1 MASFPPSLV
10 FTVRRKEPTLV
21 LPSKSTPRELKQLS
35 DIDDQEGLRF
45 QVPVIM
51 FYKRNLSMEGEDP
64 VKVIREALAEALV
77 FYYPFAGRLIEG
89 PNRKLVV
96 DCTSEG
102 VLFIEADADIE
113 LNQLIGDTID
123 PGFSY
128 LDELLHD
135 VPGSEGILGCPLLLI
150 QVTRFRCGG
159 WAFAIRLNHT
169 MSDGP
174 GLVQFITTIAEFARG
189 ADDAP
194 SVPPVWQREFLA
206 ARQPPS
212 ITFQHYEYEQVI
224 DTTTDDNNKKH
235 DPQLHIRRPCRVF
248 MDMPHLC
255 TWTRPQEDGSH
266 LVRSQRTWKA
276 RPACT
281 SRILWK
287 CLCPSAAAVSK
298 AGIISTSPLQY
309 GVEGV
314 KKAKARMTGEYLRSV
329 ADLMVT
335 KGRPPF
341 TVAGNYIVSDT
352 TRIGFD
358 AIDFGWGKPVYGGL
372 ARALPLISFYTRFK
386 DNRGEDG
393 TVVLMCLPEEAM
405 ERFQEE
411 LKKMTEGH
419 VDGPLDYKPT
429 KKASTVVELSLYSK
443 LSGGSLYRS
452 SVKTQ
457 QSAVIPKLI
466 RGQKCTT
473 RSSLIARTSG
483 LRCQLHDGL
492 VTVRA
497 LET

>member
-1 MASFPPSLV
+1 MAPFPHSLV

-21 LPSKSTPRELKQLS
+21 PPSKPTPRELKQLS

-51 FYKRNLSMEGEDP
+51 FYKRKLSMEVEDP
-64 VKVIREALAEALV
+64 VKVIRDALAEALV

-113 LNQLIGDTID
+113 VNQLIGDTID
-123 PGFSY
+123 PGFPY

-174 GLVQFITTIAEFARG
+174 GLDQFLTTIAEFARG
-189 ADDAP
+189 AEGAP

-212 ITFQHYEYEQVI
+212 ITFQHHEYEQVI
-224 DTTTDDNNKKH
+224 DTTTDDNNKSMTHKSFFFGPKEIRAIRSHLPPHHRSTSSTFDVLTACLWRCRTCALGLDPNETIRISCAVNGRGKH
-235 DPQLHIRRPCRVF
+235 DLRVPRGYYGNVF
-248 MDMPHLC
+248 AFP
-255 TWTRPQEDGSH
+255 
-266 LVRSQRTWKA
+266 
-276 RPACT
+276 
-281 SRILWK
+281 
-287 CLCPSAAAVSK
+287 AAVSR
-298 AGIISTSPLQY
+298 AGMISTSPLEY
-309 GVEGV
+309 AVEEV

-335 KGRPPF
+335 KGRPLH
-341 TVAGNYIVSDT
+341 TVVGNYIVSDN
-352 TRIGFD
+352 TRVGFD
-358 AIDFGWGKPVYGGL
+358 VIDFGWGKPVYGGL
-372 ARALPLISFYTRFK
+372 AGASPLISFYARFK

-393 TVVLMCLPEEAM
+393 TVVLMCLPEAAM

-411 LKKMTEGH
+411 LKKMTGEH
-419 VDGPLDYKPT
+419 VDGPFDYKPI
-429 KKASTVVELSLYSK
+429 KVVSK
-443 LSGGSLYRS
+443 L
-452 SVKTQ
+452 
-457 QSAVIPKLI
+457 
-466 RGQKCTT
+466 
-473 RSSLIARTSG
+473 
-483 LRCQLHDGL
+483 
-492 VTVRA
+492 
-497 LET
+497 

>member
-10 FTVRRKEPTLV
+10 FTVRRNEPTLV

-51 FYKRNLSMEGEDP
+51 FYKRKLSMEGEDP

-89 PNRKLVV
+89 PNRKLMV
-96 DCTSEG
+96 DCTREG

-113 LNQLIGDTID
+113 VNQLIGDTID
-123 PGFSY
+123 PGLSY

-174 GLVQFITTIAEFARG
+174 GLVQFINTIAEFARG
-189 ADDAP
+189 VEDAP

-212 ITFQHYEYEQVI
+212 ITFQHHEYEQVI
-224 DTTTDDNNKKH
+224 DTTTDDNNKSMTYKSFFFGPKEIRAIRSHLPPHHRSTSSTFNVLAACLWRCRTCALGLDPEKMVRILCAVNGRGKH
-235 DPQLHIRRPCRVF
+235 DLHVPRGYYGNVF
-248 MDMPHLC
+248 ALP
-255 TWTRPQEDGSH
+255 
-266 LVRSQRTWKA
+266 
-276 RPACT
+276 
-281 SRILWK
+281 
-287 CLCPSAAAVSK
+287 AAVSR

-429 KKASTVVELSLYSK
+429 KIMSML
-443 LSGGSLYRS
+443 
-452 SVKTQ
+452 
-457 QSAVIPKLI
+457 
-466 RGQKCTT
+466 
-473 RSSLIARTSG
+473 
-483 LRCQLHDGL
+483 
-492 VTVRA
+492 
-497 LET
+497 

>member
-1 MASFPPSLV
+1 MAPFPHSLV

-21 LPSKSTPRELKQLS
+21 PPSKPTPGELKQLS

-51 FYKRNLSMEGEDP
+51 FYKRKLSMEVEDP

-159 WAFAIRLNHT
+159 WAFALRLNHT
-169 MSDGP
+169 MSDAP
-174 GLVQFITTIAEFARG
+174 GLVQLLTTIAEFARG
-189 ADDAP
+189 AEGAP
-194 SVPPVWQREFLA
+194 SVPPVWKREFLA

-212 ITFQHYEYEQVI
+212 ITFQHHEYEQVFN
-224 DTTTDDNNKKH
+224 TTTDDNKSMTHKSFFFG
-235 DPQLHIRRPCRVF
+235 PKEIRAIR
-248 MDMPHLC
+248 
-255 TWTRPQEDGSH
+255 SH
-266 LVRSQRTWKA
+266 LAPHHRSTSSTFDVLTACLWRCRTSALGLNPNETVRISCIANGRGKHGLRVPRGYYGNVFA
-276 RPACT
+276 FPD
-281 SRILWK
+281 
-287 CLCPSAAAVSK
+287 AVSR
-298 AGIISTSPLQY
+298 AGMISTSSLEY
-309 GVEGV
+309 TVEEV

-329 ADLMVT
+329 SDLMVT
-335 KGRPPF
+335 KGRPLY

-352 TRIGFD
+352 TRVGFD
-358 AIDFGWGKPVYGGL
+358 AIDFGWGKPVYGGP
-372 ARALPLISFYTRFK
+372 ARASPVISFYARFE

-393 TVVLMCLPEEAM
+393 TIVLICLPEAAM

-411 LKKMTEGH
+411 LKKMTGEH
-419 VDGPLDYKPT
+419 VDGPFEYKPIN
-429 KKASTVVELSLYSK
+429 VMSK
-443 LSGGSLYRS
+443 L
-452 SVKTQ
+452 
-457 QSAVIPKLI
+457 
-466 RGQKCTT
+466 
-473 RSSLIARTSG
+473 
-483 LRCQLHDGL
+483 
-492 VTVRA
+492 
-497 LET
+497 

>member
-10 FTVRRKEPTLV
+10 FTVRRKEPRLV

-64 VKVIREALAEALV
+64 VKVIRKALAEALV

-174 GLVQFITTIAEFARG
+174 G
-189 ADDAP
+189 
-194 SVPPVWQREFLA
+194 EFLA

-212 ITFQHYEYEQVI
+212 ITFQHHEYEQVI
-224 DTTTDDNNKKH
+224 NTTTDDNNKSMTNKSFFFGPKEIRAIRNHLLPHHRATSSTFDILTACLWRCRTCALGLDPNDTVRISCIANGRGKH
-235 DPQLHIRRPCRVF
+235 G
-248 MDMPHLC
+248 LC
-255 TWTRPQEDGSH
+255 VPRGYYGNVIAYPA
-266 LVRSQRTWKA
+266 LV
-276 RPACT
+276 
-281 SRILWK
+281 SR
-287 CLCPSAAAVSK
+287 
-298 AGIISTSPLQY
+298 AGMISTSPLEY
-309 GVEGV
+309 VVEEV
-314 KKAKARMTGEYLRSV
+314 KKAKARMTGEYFRSV

-335 KGRPPF
+335 KGRPLY
-341 TVAGNYIVSDT
+341 TVAGNYIVSDN
-352 TRIGFD
+352 TRVGFD
-358 AIDFGWGKPVYGGL
+358 TIDFGWGKPVYGGP
-372 ARALPLISFYTRFK
+372 ARASPVISFYARFK

-393 TVVLMCLPEEAM
+393 TVVLMCLPEAAM

-411 LKKMTEGH
+411 LKKMTGEQ
-419 VDGPLDYKPT
+419 VDDPFDYKPT
-429 KKASTVVELSLYSK
+429 KIVSK
-443 LSGGSLYRS
+443 L
-452 SVKTQ
+452 
-457 QSAVIPKLI
+457 
-466 RGQKCTT
+466 
-473 RSSLIARTSG
+473 
-483 LRCQLHDGL
+483 
-492 VTVRA
+492 
-497 LET
+497 